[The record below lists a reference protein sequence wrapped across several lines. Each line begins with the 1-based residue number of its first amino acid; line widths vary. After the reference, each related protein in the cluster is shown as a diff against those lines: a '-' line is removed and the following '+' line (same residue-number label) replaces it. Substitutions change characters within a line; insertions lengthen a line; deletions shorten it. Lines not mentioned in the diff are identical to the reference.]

1 MRAHPL
7 GGETIPTAGR
17 SARLVRT
24 QAFPTLGSPRYW
36 LVSALL
42 LSGLLGSDSNGTH
55 GLGLPWIDGFRVMAA
70 QPASAPTSE
79 FSPLPGNHRLDQV
92 AAGQVLL
99 AELGCAHC
107 HTGLPAQSLTP
118 KRAPNLA
125 EVGSRV
131 SPEYLQRYLADPT
144 AVHRGT
150 SMPDVLGERSQEER
164 QAIATSLTHF
174 LIARGTATFRGETAE
189 APDRDL
195 GRRLYHTVG
204 CVACHGPR
212 EPAPLAGAQPATPRP
227 DPAGSDEP
235 DDEEDEDAP
244 PTQRAFRPIALGLAH
259 IPTKYSETSLA
270 GFLHEPLAVRPS
282 GRMPDLKLT
291 TDESR
296 AIAQYLL
303 GADPPPVTRPVT
315 RPVIRPVTPLSPDPR
330 EVAQGERYF
339 RELNCGNCHAW
350 AGLDA
355 TPAVRGAL
363 KPTATPEGCLQTK
376 AGGPVW
382 YDLDEAQRQAI
393 VAALQHLDRAETDA
407 EAVAKTLVAQRCIAC
422 HVRDDYGGVH
432 PSYDPHFT
440 TSEPNLGDEG
450 RLPPPLTL
458 LGAKLQPAW
467 LKKVLFDGE
476 SVRPYLGVRM
486 PQYGVDNLGHLPSL
500 LARTD
505 TLPAVDWTIPSP
517 ERDSDREREREF
529 RKAGH
534 ELLGNQGLYCIACH
548 NFNGK
553 EAPVNRGMELTS
565 SYQRLQPAWF
575 NAFLR
580 NPQQFRPRII
590 MPQSWANGVASHKT
604 ILEGDTDRQIQA
616 IWYYLSLGT
625 SAADPPGLKGID
637 TRLTVGNRTRIHR
650 GRSRVAGYRGIAVGF
665 PEQLHYAFNAET
677 GTLSALW
684 RGGFVSANWSG
695 QGSGDFHP
703 AGDPVLLAQDVSL
716 LQRDTPADPW
726 PLLPVMT
733 KENRANPNPLYPK
746 KLGYQFLGYRVDQ
759 EGVPT
764 FRYRLGDIEVSD
776 RSVPGGTERGAQLER
791 RLQFESGAPQTVWF
805 RALTGEISQTAEGVY
820 ESGRLRLTVT
830 LPADRIQLR
839 SVDADPPRSELLL
852 RLELPQGTSQLE
864 LNYEPL
870 PRK

>member
-1 MRAHPL
+1 LASVCGYESNSRWRW
-7 GGETIPTAGR
+7 GGWFDTPC
-17 SARLVRT
+17 L
-24 QAFPTLGSPRYW
+24 
-36 LVSALL
+36 
-42 LSGLLGSDSNGTH
+42 
-55 GLGLPWIDGFRVMAA
+55 AA
-70 QPASAPTSE
+70 DAPAPEA
-79 FSPLPGNHRLDQV
+79 SPLPGNHRLDQV

-107 HTGLPAQSLTP
+107 HSGLPAQALAP
-118 KRAPNLA
+118 KRGPNLA

-150 SMPDVLGERSQEER
+150 SMPDVLGARTPAER
-164 QAIATSLTHF
+164 QAIATALTHF
-174 LIARGTATFRGETAE
+174 LIARGNESFRSEAGETA
-189 APDRDL
+189 DRDL

-204 CVACHGPR
+204 CVACHGAR
-212 EPAPLAGAQPATPRP
+212 DPAPQAGAQPATPRP
-227 DPAGSDEP
+227 EPAAGDQP
-235 DDEEDEDAP
+235 HNADDGEDEDGP
-244 PTQRAFRPIALGLAH
+244 PTQRVFRPIALGLEH
-259 IPTKYSETSLA
+259 ILTKYSETSLTE
-270 GFLHEPLAVRPS
+270 FLHEPLAVRSS

-296 AIAQYLL
+296 ALAQYLL
-303 GADPPPVTRPVT
+303 GADPPPATRPVA
-315 RPVIRPVTPLSPDPR
+315 PLSPDPR
-330 EVAQGERYF
+330 QVAQGERYF
-339 RELNCGNCHAW
+339 RELHCGNCHALPGID
-350 AGLDA
+350 AAPAVGGALQPAA
-355 TPAVRGAL
+355 TPQ
-363 KPTATPEGCLQTK
+363 GCLQPQ
-376 AGGPVW
+376 AGGPVR
-382 YDLDEAQRQAI
+382 YDLDDAQRQAL
-393 VAALQHLDRAETDA
+393 VAALQHLDQAETDA

-432 PSYDPHFT
+432 PDVDPLFT
-440 TSEPNLGDEG
+440 TTEPNLGDEG

-458 LGAKLQPAW
+458 LGAKLQPTW

-486 PQYGVDNLGHLPSL
+486 PQYGVDNLGHLPAL

-534 ELLGNQGLYCIACH
+534 ALLGNQGLYCIACH

-604 ILEGDTDRQIQA
+604 ILDGDTDRQIQA

-637 TRLTVGNRTRIHR
+637 TRLTVGTRARIHR

-665 PEQLHYAFNAET
+665 PDQLHYAFNAET

-695 QGSGDFHP
+695 QGSGDFQP
-703 AGDPVLLAQDVSL
+703 AAEPVLLAQDVSL
-716 LQRDTPADPW
+716 LKRDSPADPW

-746 KLGYQFLGYRVDQ
+746 NLGYQFLGYRVDHD
-759 EGVPT
+759 GVPT

-776 RSVPGGTERGAQLER
+776 RSVPGGAERGAQLER
-791 RLQFESGAPQTVWF
+791 HLQLKSGEPQTVWF
-805 RALTGEISQTAEGVY
+805 RALTGEISQPAEGVY
-820 ESGRLRLTVT
+820 ESGRLRLTVP

-839 SVDADPPRSELLL
+839 SIDADPPRSELLL
-852 RLELPQGTSQLE
+852 RLELPQGTSHLE
-864 LNYEPL
+864 LIYEPL